1 MARNARAEGVEKVY
15 GERKAL
21 DDISL
26 DIEGGRILALVGLN
40 GSGKTT
46 LLRTIAGLDEPTRGR
61 ILVDNT
67 EMASRELRKIVTLIF
82 QRTATFNTSV
92 FENVA
97 FGLRIRNLTKNQ
109 IEGRVSEALAAVG
122 LGGFERRRAK
132 KLSGGEQ
139 QRVALARAFAINPEI
154 LLLDEPTANLDPANS
169 MAVESI
175 INRLRD
181 EQTHTMVLS
190 THNLYQAR
198 RLSDKIAHIH
208 YGRVLE
214 VAKPDRFFTNPSNEI
229 TQKFVNGEL
238 QF

>member
-1 MARNARAEGVEKVY
+1 MGRTAKVEGVEKTY

-21 DDISL
+21 DNVSL
-26 DIEGGRILALVGLN
+26 DIDGGQILALVGLN

-46 LLRTIAGLDEPTRGR
+46 LLRIIAGLDEPTRGN
-61 ILVDNT
+61 ILVDGT
-67 EMASRELRKIVTLIF
+67 KMASHELRKIATMIF
-82 QRTATFNTSV
+82 QRTAIFNTSV

-97 FGLRIRNLTKNQ
+97 FGLSIRDLTKIQ
-109 IEGRVSEALAAVG
+109 TERRVLEALSAVG
-122 LGGFERRRAK
+122 LAGFERRKAK

-169 MAVESI
+169 ITVESI
-175 INRLRD
+175 ISKLRD
-181 EQTHTMVLS
+181 EQRHTMVLS
-190 THNLYQAR
+190 THNLHQAR

-214 VAKPDRFFTNPSNEI
+214 TARPDQFFTNPGNEI